1 LGQGFWQKT
10 DRDQGRRGGAGV
22 KNGSGRTTKD
32 PFLRP
37 DPTGGSARL
46 DCPNSPKNFSDAP
59 KGISHALHRVDT
71 DGLGAR
77 KRGGRSSFGA
87 GGRRGAAGG
96 LARLLQGWKRM
107 SFQNTSTKEANPEV
121 GRSDHDFTQHSVI
134 RSTKERQ
141 RLVPGWKGSPLGKA
155 ATRLGTATD
164 YGCCAMA
171 MEKQEA

>member
-1 LGQGFWQKT
+1 
-10 DRDQGRRGGAGV
+10 
-22 KNGSGRTTKD
+22 
-32 PFLRP
+32 LRP

-107 SFQNTSTKEANPEV
+107 SFQNTSTKEANHEA
-121 GRSDHDFTQHSVI
+121 GRPDHDLTQHSVT
-134 RSTKERQ
+134 RRRTSGSEV
-141 RLVPGWKGSPLGKA
+141 VPGWKGPFREGPNRS
-155 ATRLGTATD
+155 GTATD
-164 YGCCAMA
+164 YGLRMLCDGHGCWRRASPPA
-171 MEKQEA
+171 LAIAPTKEAGLSGRTL